1 MATSQRIYKVTGP
14 RGDARYIRASNV
26 AQARNHA
33 ARSEY
38 QVTVASQD
46 DLVAALTASPP
57 AAIEESGQTEVSE
70 VRWNGPEPAAEAA

>member
-1 MATSQRIYKVTGP
+1 MATNHRIYKVTGP
-14 RGDARYIRASNV
+14 RGDDRYIRAANV

-38 QVTVASQD
+38 QVAVATQD

-57 AAIEESGQTEVSE
+57 ATIEELSPPESSE
-70 VRWNGPEPAAEAA
+70 VRWNGAEPAAEAA